1 MLPRARL
8 ARPGGVAQCCAGSE
22 NPRRLGFENTTSN
35 GDPKRQPSSGTHSEG
50 PTGCPLHPS
59 LSNHQHQARLGAR
72 CTHRCPTISIK
83 QNYMFSPI
91 VVPLPP
97 PNMETT
103 LRSWAVRELRN
114 LAEVHNISLVGA
126 VVNEMRFLS
135 IDEIEQFLSCGGQEA
150 TSSPASSMA
159 AESAGSTTI
168 LAVPQQESTDKLTA
182 GRLQA
187 TFFEA
192 KTCPCRR
199 GNRYIFSTRDS
210 KKNKTQVLEFDV
222 VVETGFF
229 WLTWFFW
236 FPRPAKGGS
245 NLDPCVG
252 HFLSCFNHAGRLQ
265 GGRFGPHIAISGA
278 LTWHQKR
285 GPRGTLL
292 AVRMLRWQKTIPR
305 QLRQS
310 ETPNP
315 MPELVLDA

>member
-1 MLPRARL
+1 
-8 ARPGGVAQCCAGSE
+8 
-22 NPRRLGFENTTSN
+22 
-35 GDPKRQPSSGTHSEG
+35 
-50 PTGCPLHPS
+50 
-59 LSNHQHQARLGAR
+59 
-72 CTHRCPTISIK
+72 
-83 QNYMFSPI
+83 MFSPI